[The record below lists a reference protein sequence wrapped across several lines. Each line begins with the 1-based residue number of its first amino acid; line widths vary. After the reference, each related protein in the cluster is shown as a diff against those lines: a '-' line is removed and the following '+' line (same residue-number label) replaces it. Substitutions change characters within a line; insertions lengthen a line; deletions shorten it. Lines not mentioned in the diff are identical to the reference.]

1 MVTKKNNSCYES
13 NSNMQPNNKYQNFEN
28 LSDMNVKIF
37 IRRSFLIIVL
47 GFCYGIVT
55 MPIERVGV
63 SFEPELLYKFDMLIK
78 KRGYTNRSE
87 AIRDLIRKEIIES
100 GIKEDKS
107 EVIGTLTI
115 IYDHE
120 IGNVTDKLL
129 HLQHHHHNEIT
140 FTTHIHIDDRT
151 CLEIVVI
158 RGQSSRVKKLA
169 ENVKA
174 LKGVKHGQLVITKT
188 NF

>member
-1 MVTKKNNSCYES
+1 
-13 NSNMQPNNKYQNFEN
+13 
-28 LSDMNVKIF
+28 MNIE
-37 IRRSFLIIVL
+37 IIIHSSFLITVI
-47 GFCYGIVT
+47 GFCSGLVT
-55 MPIERVGV
+55 MSVERVGV
-63 SFEPELLYKFDMLIK
+63 SFEPVLLNKFDILMK
-78 KRGYTNRSE
+78 RRGYTNRSE
-87 AIRDLIRKEIIES
+87 AIRDLVRKEIIES
-100 GIKEDKS
+100 GIKEDNS

-120 IGNVTDKLL
+120 IGNITDKLL

-158 RGQSSRVKKLA
+158 RGQSSRVKKFA

-174 LKGVKHGQLVITKT
+174 LKGVKHGQLAITKT
-188 NF
+188 SF

>member
-1 MVTKKNNSCYES
+1 MSV
-13 NSNMQPNNKYQNFEN
+13 
-28 LSDMNVKIF
+28 
-37 IRRSFLIIVL
+37 
-47 GFCYGIVT
+47 
-55 MPIERVGV
+55 ERVGV
-63 SFEPELLYKFDMLIK
+63 SFEPVLLNKFDILIK

-100 GIKEDKS
+100 GIKEDNS

-140 FTTHIHIDDRT
+140 FTTHIHIDDRL

-158 RGQSSRVKKLA
+158 RGQSNRVKKFA

-174 LKGVKHGQLVITKT
+174 LKGIKHGQLAITKT
-188 NF
+188 HF

>member
-1 MVTKKNNSCYES
+1 MSV
-13 NSNMQPNNKYQNFEN
+13 
-28 LSDMNVKIF
+28 
-37 IRRSFLIIVL
+37 
-47 GFCYGIVT
+47 
-55 MPIERVGV
+55 ERIGV
-63 SFEPELLYKFDMLIK
+63 SFEPVLLYKFDILIK

-100 GIKEDKS
+100 GIKENKS

-129 HLQHHHHNEIT
+129 HLQHHHHNEIM
-140 FTTHIHIDDRT
+140 FTTHIHVDDRI

-158 RGQSSRVKKLA
+158 RGQSNRVKKFA
-169 ENVKA
+169 EHVKA
-174 LKGVKHGQLVITKT
+174 LKGIKHGQLAITKT

>member
-1 MVTKKNNSCYES
+1 
-13 NSNMQPNNKYQNFEN
+13 
-28 LSDMNVKIF
+28 MNVESI
-37 IRRSFLIIVL
+37 IHSSFLIIGL
-47 GFCYGIVT
+47 RFYYGSVT
-55 MPIERVGV
+55 VSVERVGV
-63 SFEPELLYKFDMLIK
+63 SFESVLLNKFDILIK

-140 FTTHIHIDDRT
+140 FTTHIHVDDRT

-158 RGQSSRVKKLA
+158 RGQSSRVKKFA
-169 ENVKA
+169 ENIKA

-188 NF
+188 SI

>member
-1 MVTKKNNSCYES
+1 MEYLSNINVES
-13 NSNMQPNNKYQNFEN
+13 
-28 LSDMNVKIF
+28 I
-37 IRRSFLIIVL
+37 IRSSFLIIVR
-47 GFCYGIVT
+47 GFCYGFVT
-55 MPIERVGV
+55 MSVERVGV
-63 SFEPELLYKFDMLIK
+63 SFEPVLLNKFDILIK

-87 AIRDLIRKEIIES
+87 AIRDLVRKEIIES

-115 IYDHE
+115 IYDHDT
-120 IGNVTDKLL
+120 GNVTDKLL
-129 HLQHHHHNEIT
+129 HLQHHHHNEII
-140 FTTHIHIDDRT
+140 FTTHIHVDDRT

-158 RGQSSRVKKLA
+158 RGQSSRVKKFA

-188 NF
+188 SF

>member
-1 MVTKKNNSCYES
+1 VYVES
-13 NSNMQPNNKYQNFEN
+13 IIHS
-28 LSDMNVKIF
+28 
-37 IRRSFLIIVL
+37 SFLIIGL
-47 GFCYGIVT
+47 GFYYGSVT
-55 MPIERVGV
+55 MSVERVGV
-63 SFEPELLYKFDMLIK
+63 SFEPVLLNKFDMLIK

-107 EVIGTLTI
+107 AVIGTLTI

-129 HLQHHHHNEIT
+129 LLQHHHHNEIT
-140 FTTHIHIDDRT
+140 FTTHIHVDDRT

-158 RGQSSRVKKLA
+158 HGQSSRVKKFA
-169 ENVKA
+169 ENIKA

-188 NF
+188 SI